1 MVGTRE
7 NFCIFDYKRCLE
19 NGFLKHSSHMFAQY
33 FLDLVVRIRAQFV
46 QPDLGQGKPP
56 PSPPPI
62 LSGTPEIDV
71 FC

>member
-19 NGFLKHSSHMFAQY
+19 NAFQKHSSHMFAQY

-46 QPDLGQGKPP
+46 RPDLQQGKPP
-56 PSPPPI
+56 PPSPSSLVAP
-62 LSGTPEIDV
+62 LR
-71 FC
+71 